1 MHTLRVCLK
10 RIFMTSSTIRV
21 DLVPPPDL
29 SQAKTVAGV
38 VFISGPMM
46 GNRAELSSG
55 RLLIGRSEAADL
67 TIPSGQVSREHCV
80 VQVLDIVNPVNNQPM
95 FEIVDLGSTN
105 HTFVNDRQIVK
116 HLLKDGDLIRIGEST
131 MKFFDAGSVE
141 ANYQKRLVELAVTD
155 SLTGLNNRR
164 QFMLLLEHYL
174 KEIKLR
180 PAPLA
185 LTLVD
190 LDHFKSVNDR
200 FGHHGGDVVLVAAA
214 KSLAQTVPPN
224 GVASR
229 IGGEEFAV
237 LMPGLDVHAARLAA
251 DVMRQKISELKID
264 MESTALSVTASMG
277 VSSMDEAPDS
287 GTLMRL
293 ADERLYQ
300 AKAGGRNRVC

>member
-1 MHTLRVCLK
+1 MN
-10 RIFMTSSTIRV
+10 SSTIRV

-29 SQAKTVAGV
+29 SQLKTVAGV

-46 GNRAELSSG
+46 GNRADMASG
-55 RLLIGRSEAADL
+55 RLLIGRSETADL

-80 VQVLDIVNPVNNQPM
+80 IQMLDIQNPLTNQPM

-105 HTFVNDRQIVK
+105 HTFLNDRQVSK
-116 HLLKDGDLIRIGEST
+116 HLLKDGDLIRVGEST

-141 ANYQKRLVELAVTD
+141 ANYQKKLVELAVTD
-155 SLTGLNNRR
+155 ALTGLNNRR
-164 QFMLLLEHYL
+164 QFLLLLEHHL

-180 PAPLA
+180 PAPLS
-185 LTLVD
+185 LVLVD

-200 FGHHGGDVVLVAAA
+200 YGHHGGDLVLAAA
-214 KSLAQTVPPN
+214 ARCLAQNVPPN
-224 GVASR
+224 GTASR

-237 LMPGLDVHAARLAA
+237 LMPGMDVESARIAA
-251 DVMRQKISELKID
+251 DGMREKVAALKID
-264 MESTALSVTASMG
+264 VESAVISVTASMG
-277 VSSMDEAPDS
+277 LSSMAEAPDS
-287 GTLMRL
+287 STLLRI